1 MAEPPFPVPIG
12 MEWDPKK
19 KRFFKAAP
27 KGGPSSQ
34 QKSQS
39 RTKKRKARQKEESSS
54 SKGGRATSTEQL
66 SPELKTPT
74 VVTHPRFSSFGHNHA
89 NAWQSLRSTAPRMVD
104 VHATQQALVIQQL
117 GQLRH
122 LRTATADM
130 PHGPSPF
137 FNRRLVGIHDLNG
150 NDRFGSILFF
160 MSWNGF
166 VYSIDTSQMHSTGTT
181 EVALHL
187 AELSWHAP
195 QRPYQDRI
203 PLSPT
208 TLSFRATMADRLLVY
223 APSETPDCYG
233 LDDDCFAFFASPLE
247 LKVYRLSTSASN
259 EQSGRCINVMPDK
272 YHVKILRNWPTG
284 GYITLSMRRLRAQG
298 CLIICVG
305 VGNRICL
312 YRLAVTE
319 DQDGP
324 FGMNYIPSQSKV
336 FRRADSDV
344 MSHDISADGSHVI
357 VGCRNGRVAR
367 LPLLFE
373 DGSNDL
379 ANKSSR
385 IVESDYLPLR
395 GVGAVTNVKHMSDD
409 EVLLAY
415 SSGNLVSCLLHK
427 PNQAH
432 MVFEGHINS
441 WTLNPPMTI
450 DLRYK
455 VFALAGQDR
464 RVRIWS
470 FDHAQPLGY
479 DSGSIQEEQN
489 KMVIEDDDV
498 DDEMNTFDPHRDST
512 STQQKLSQVVFAN
525 QVTGLTFCQRFA
537 VSNDEAMQ
545 NSTFLPRGVPALAI
559 SCGGSEITFFE

>member
-12 MEWDPKK
+12 MEWDPEKK
-19 KRFFKAAP
+19 KFFKAAP

-34 QKSQS
+34 RKSFS
-39 RTKKRKARQKEESSS
+39 RKKKRKTELSIPHDGKATQTGKSSQ
-54 SKGGRATSTEQL
+54 QL
-66 SPELKTPT
+66 EIPT
-74 VVTHPRFSSFGHNHA
+74 LHPRFSSFGQNHA
-89 NAWQSLRSTAPRMVD
+89 NVWLSLRSAAPRISD
-104 VHATQQALVIQQL
+104 IHKTQQTLVIQQL
-117 GQLRH
+117 SQLRH
-122 LRTATADM
+122 FRTATADM

-166 VYSIDTSQMHSTGTT
+166 VYSIDTSQMHPTGKT

-247 LKVYRLSTSASN
+247 LKVYRLSTSDSN

-272 YHVKILRNWPTG
+272 YHLKIPRSWPTG
-284 GYITLSMRRLRAQG
+284 GYITLSMRRFREKG

-312 YRLAVTE
+312 YRIAITE
-319 DQDGP
+319 DQVGP
-324 FGMNYIPSQSKV
+324 FGMNYIPSQSKI
-336 FRRADSDV
+336 FRRVDSDI
-344 MSHDISADGSHVI
+344 MSHDISPSGTNVI
-357 VGCRNGRVAR
+357 VGCRNGRVAS
-367 LPLLFE
+367 LPLVFE
-373 DGSNDL
+373 DGNTDM
-379 ANKSSR
+379 AYKSGK
-385 IVESDYLPLR
+385 IAESDYIPLR
-395 GVGAVTNVKHMSDD
+395 GVGAVTNVKHMS
-409 EVLLAY
+409 EEEILLAY
-415 SSGNLVSCLLHK
+415 SSGSLVSCLLHK

-432 MVFEGHINS
+432 MVYEGHINS

-470 FDHAQPLGY
+470 FDHARPLGY
-479 DSGSIQEEQN
+479 DSNSIQEQHQTME
-489 KMVIEDDDV
+489 EDDI
-498 DDEMNTFDPHRDST
+498 DDEMSSFDPHRDST
-512 STQQKLSQVVFAN
+512 STQQKLSQVTFAN
-525 QVTGLTFCQRFA
+525 QITGLAFCQRFA

-559 SCGGSEITFFE
+559 SCGGSEVTFFE